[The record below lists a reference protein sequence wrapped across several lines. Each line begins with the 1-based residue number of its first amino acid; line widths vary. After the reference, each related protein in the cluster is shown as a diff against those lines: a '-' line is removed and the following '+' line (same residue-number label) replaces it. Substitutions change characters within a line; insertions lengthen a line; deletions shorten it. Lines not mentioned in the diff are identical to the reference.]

1 MVSEPRTADTP
12 STAVPCIR
20 QDGFEICRGVFTA
33 EEIAS
38 LRTEA
43 DRISREAG
51 SACVRNPRS
60 RSAMFAALS
69 ESPKLMALLPS
80 GLSTVRSILF
90 DKTEAANWPVAWHQ
104 DLTIAVAEE
113 VPCESYGPWSV
124 KDGIPHVQPPV
135 TLLESMVTARI
146 HLDPTGAD
154 NGALIVAPRSHRNGK
169 LDSNS
174 ITSLTDGGA
183 VICECRP
190 GDVLIM
196 SPLILHSSKR
206 SRRPDHRRI
215 LHFEYAP
222 PDALDYRLSWH
233 ESSAK
238 APTSLPRFP

>member
-1 MVSEPRTADTP
+1 MMSLA
-12 STAVPCIR
+12 
-20 QDGFEICRGVFTA
+20 QDGFEIHRCVFSA
-33 EEIAS
+33 DEIQS
-38 LRTEA
+38 LRKEA
-43 DRISREAG
+43 ARISREAG

-60 RSAMFAALS
+60 RSTMFAALS

-80 GLSTVRSILF
+80 DLTAVRSILF

-104 DLTIAVAEE
+104 DLTISVAEE
-113 VPCESYGPWSV
+113 APCESYGPWSV

-135 TLLESMVTARI
+135 SLLNSMVTARI

-154 NGALIVAPRSHRNGK
+154 NGALVVAPRSHLNGK

-174 ITSLTDGGA
+174 IASLTDEGV
-183 VICECRP
+183 VICECQP

-206 SRRPDHRRI
+206 STRPDHRRI

-222 PDALDYRLSWH
+222 PDALDSRLAWH
-233 ESSAK
+233 ESSARE
-238 APTSLPRFP
+238 ASSRPRFP